1 MREMFAPGFPRPARG
16 GACRAFTQGV
26 VVVVIAIFIVI
37 DIVSVIVIVIVI
49 AILIVIVIVI
59 AIILIVIFIVIVVAA
74 VVVSGW
80 GAGNRAMAFN
90 LYRCLSPTRKLCR
103 NWGPFSR
110 SMVVGDV
117 VKVER
122 SAARV
127 M

>member
-37 DIVSVIVIVIVI
+37 DIVSV
-49 AILIVIVIVI
+49 IVIVIVI